1 MIVPHKTFYR
11 EIKTGENILGGYLL
25 NDREF
30 VYSLI
35 IENSKL
41 KEQSI
46 IGDNNLL
53 FNTVNRL
60 SNVGFKINTEVLEF
74 ILDKGLDY
82 KLFTDPNFIHPLE
95 IKKKK
100 IKKI

>member
-60 SNVGFKINTEVLEF
+60 SNVGLKINTEVLEF

-82 KLFTDPNFIHPLE
+82 KLFTDPNFINPLE